1 MEKSKKERT
10 DRINWFLDF
19 VQMDLKSLSPGDRV
33 KLCYEAEEILFD
45 RKLIEQEETF
55 NPLIEEVRTFYDKL
69 KKPSLQNLD
78 EFFEVLRDR
87 QGDLRGYILEFFAEI
102 VKKKRPYFNAAIQ
115 AQLVVKTEEGIMT
128 TSYLPSTVYIEGFA
142 FGRFLN
148 AVDGMPTYGFR
159 KCTECKKIFFYPHK
173 RKKEFCRVQCGWK
186 FFARQ
191 RRESNPEVYKEYQRE
206 VMQNRYEKK
215 IREKHPKAKI
225 RKRRRRDQPGDEIAK
240 K

>member
-19 VQMDLKSLSPGDRV
+19 VQMDLASLSPGDRA

-45 RKLIEQEETF
+45 RKLIDQEEVF
-55 NPLIEEVRTFYDKL
+55 NPLIKEVRIFYDKL
-69 KKPSLQNLD
+69 KIPSLKKLD

-87 QGDLRGYILEFFAEI
+87 QTDIRDYILEFIAEI
-102 VKKKRPYFNAAIQ
+102 ASKGKTYFQAGLQ
-115 AQLVVKTEEGIMT
+115 AQMVVKTEEGLMI

-148 AVDGMPTYGFR
+148 AIDRMPVKGFR
-159 KCTECKKIFFYPHK
+159 ECLECKKMFFYPHK
-173 RKKEFCRVQCGWK
+173 RKKEFCTLKCGWK

-191 RRESNPEVYKEYQRE
+191 RRESDPEGYKKYQRE
-206 VMQNRYEKK
+206 LMSKRYREKK
-215 IREKHPKAKI
+215 
-225 RKRRRRDQPGDEIAK
+225 RKQFEHK
-240 K
+240 KKNQ